1 MRDGAHIELTGGM
14 GFYSKPNPKASLNA
28 LSDGSKNVCLGAEG
42 SLETVPDIGTVA
54 LTQAVNAGSNGRRAY
69 LHGGKRAFA
78 SSPGNSTETRGGLAA
93 FVGASGGNVRWEGA
107 GPFSYL
113 ASYIISITNGTGDAP
128 LGLPVPPALTAS
140 ATDPPPAGQYYISA
154 GGNIKKSVALKISLY
169 RKETNSESWL
179 SQGTGPIVVAGSGV
193 QIKVTAPAVP
203 VTYDVGTF
211 YIRIYATP
219 QGFGASPLAQYYRVA
234 EISPSATVTLNFTDA
249 DLGALAPYTA
259 DSPSG
264 TWTDP
269 TTNPGKY
276 GMPPAATWVAA
287 TGAHLLAIGCYD
299 PPTGHLF
306 HPSVAFSIDTF
317 DPTTVGVANPTEP
330 FLDVLEN
337 ANDGYIIGCH
347 KNAIGAFVQTGAAD
361 YPVIYRNLFRGIGV
375 ASKGQICTMSGEIVM
390 WAIGRGLLRSGAGDQ
405 PDTTWTFPVRAF
417 MSGFTSTPLVGYDPA
432 TDRTVVIGNHSDPFN
447 GAGAAWVKIAY
458 ERGLPGDIWTAP
470 DEITGFTPVSVET
483 WDNNLYLV
491 DASGNWR
498 KAYGG
503 STSRNTVAQFAPQT
517 GGMPGHRKTV
527 TEYEYSASADCDVA
541 ITYGRANAVGR
552 SHSAVAREA
561 EGSSGWQNT
570 LVNNKRLVSMKLTRS
585 TGGTIDG
592 GGLKVGIEDGVL

>member
-1 MRDGAHIELTGGM
+1 MQDGAHIELTGAM
-14 GFYSKPNPKASLNA
+14 GFYAKPNPKASLNA
-28 LSDGSKNVCLGAEG
+28 IADGSKNVCLGAEG
-42 SLETVPDIGTVA
+42 SLETVPDVGSVE

-93 FVGASGGNVRWEGA
+93 FVGGLGGNVRWEGA

-113 ASYIISITNGTGDAP
+113 SNYIISITNGSADAP

-140 ATDPPPAGQYYISA
+140 GSNPPPAGSYYISA

-169 RKETNSESWL
+169 RRETNSESWL
-179 SQGTGPIVVAGSGV
+179 SQGTGPIVVAGSGAQLV
-193 QIKVTAPAVP
+193 VTAPAVP
-203 VTYDVGTF
+203 IAYDVGTF
-211 YIRIYATP
+211 FIRFYATP
-219 QGFGASPLAQYYRVA
+219 QGFGASPLAQFYRVA
-234 EISPSATVTLNFTDA
+234 EIAPSATTTLNFTDA

-259 DSPSG
+259 DATTG
-264 TWTDP
+264 WTDP
-269 TTNPGKY
+269 TLNPGKY

-317 DPTTVGVANPTEP
+317 DPTTVGVANPTDP

-337 ANDGYIIGCH
+337 ANDGYILGCH

-361 YPVIYRNLFRGIGV
+361 YPVIYRNVFRGIGV
-375 ASKGQICTMSGEIVM
+375 LSKNQICTMSGEIVL
-390 WAIGRGLLRSGAGDQ
+390 WATGRGLMRSGAGDQ

-417 MSGFTSTPLVGYDPA
+417 LSGFSSAPFVGYDPA
-432 TDRTVVIGNHSDPFN
+432 TDRIVVIGNHTDPFN
-447 GAGAAWVKIAY
+447 GAGSSWVKIAY
-458 ERGLPGDIWTAP
+458 ERGLPGDVWTSP
-470 DEITGFTPVSVET
+470 DEISGFTPVAVET

-491 DASGNWR
+491 NSSGQWR

-503 STSRNTVAQFAPQT
+503 SSSRSTIAQYAPQT
-517 GGMPGHRKTV
+517 AGAPAHRKTV
-527 TEYEYSASADCDVA
+527 TEFEVSASATPDVA
-541 ITYGRANAVGR
+541 ITHGRSNTSGR
-552 SHSAVAREA
+552 SHSAVSLED
-561 EGSSGWQNT
+561 GSSGWRNT
-570 LVNNKRLVSMKLTRS
+570 LLNNKRYVSAKVTLS
-585 TGGTIDG
+585 SGGTIDG
-592 GGLKVGIEDGVL
+592 VALRVGIDDGAL